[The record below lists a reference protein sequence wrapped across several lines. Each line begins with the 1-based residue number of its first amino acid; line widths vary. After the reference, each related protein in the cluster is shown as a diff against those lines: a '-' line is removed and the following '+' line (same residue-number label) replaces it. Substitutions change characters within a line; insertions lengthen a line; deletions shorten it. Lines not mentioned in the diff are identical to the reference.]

1 MEVVR
6 YRNLNGFLRK
16 RFGHRVHK
24 VGVCGGFGCPNR
36 DGSIDTA
43 GCAFCNPRSSLPKS
57 YRSGDSITEQ
67 LRKGTEYV
75 SERFGADRFIAYLQ
89 DQTTTHGPVDHLERT
104 CEEALEYPGVVG
116 LALCT
121 RPDCL
126 PDEVLAL
133 FRRIAERTLLW
144 VEVGVQ
150 SASDGILRSMNRGHT
165 AADAEDALRRLRE
178 LPLLTS
184 AHVILGYPG
193 ESEEDVWSTVELL
206 NRTRTDGVKIHNL
219 HVVEGTQL
227 AKHYKEGLF
236 EMVSLE
242 HYAGL
247 VAEFLERLEPDVIVE
262 RLTGEAPPEM
272 TLAPDWSLHKQLA
285 LGRIR
290 SVLAER
296 ATWQGRLL
304 GYSIEELRAI
314 IESDLTPG
322 GSLAR

>member
-1 MEVVR
+1 MEVAR

-36 DGSIDTA
+36 DGSIDTT
-43 GCAFCNPRSSLPKS
+43 GCVFCNPRSSLPKS
-57 YRSGDSITEQ
+57 YDSGDSVTEQ

-75 SERFGADRFIAYLQ
+75 SERFKAHRYIAYLQ
-89 DQTTTHGPVDHLERT
+89 DQTTTHGPVDELEKI

-126 PDEVLAL
+126 PPEVLSL
-133 FRRIAERTLLW
+133 FERFGKKTMLW

-150 SASDGILRSMNRGHT
+150 SARDGILRSMNRGHT
-165 AADAEDALRRLRE
+165 AVEAEEALRTLGE
-178 LPLLTS
+178 LPVLTS

-193 ESEEDVWSTVELL
+193 ESEDDVWATAELL
-206 NRTRTDGVKIHNL
+206 NKTRTDGVKIHNL
-219 HVVEGTQL
+219 HVVEGTPL
-227 AKHYKEGLF
+227 ARHYREGLF
-236 EMVSLE
+236 ETISLE
-242 HYAGL
+242 HYAAL
-247 VAEFLERLEPDVIVE
+247 VAEFLERLEPGVIVE

-272 TLAPDWSLHKQLA
+272 TLAPEWSLHKQLA

-290 SVLAER
+290 SVLEER
-296 ATWQGRLL
+296 DTWQGRLL
-304 GYSIEELRAI
+304 GYSLEELRAI
-314 IESDLTPG
+314 FRSDLTPG
-322 GSLAR
+322 GSLAT

>member
-43 GCAFCNPRSSLPKS
+43 GCVFCNPRSSLPKS

-67 LRKGTEYV
+67 LRKGTGYV
-75 SERFGADRFIAYLQ
+75 SQRFGADRFIAYLQ
-89 DQTTTHGPVDHLERT
+89 DQTTTHGPVDRLERI
-104 CEEALEYPGVVG
+104 CEEALSFPGVVG

-126 PDEVLAL
+126 PDTVLEL
-133 FRRIAERTLLW
+133 FRRIAERTMLW

-165 AADAEDALRRLRE
+165 AVDAEDALRRLRE

-227 AKHYKEGLF
+227 AKHYREGLF

-247 VAEFLERLEPDVIVE
+247 VAQFLERLEPDVIVE
-262 RLTGEAPPEM
+262 RLTGEAPPDM

-290 SVLAER
+290 SVLGEK